1 MINDMF
7 NYFPINMNEM
17 MGELYPDP
25 RPANAEANMDDI
37 DDAADDNDDAAA
49 EDDDAADGNA
59 QNEDDSDGDSV
70 WSGEVWIDFC
80 YSISFSL

>member
-1 MINDMF
+1 MINEMF

-25 RPANAEANMDDI
+25 RPVNANMDDI
-37 DDAADDNDDAAA
+37 DDAADDNNDSAA

-70 WSGEVWIDFC
+70 WSDEV
-80 YSISFSL
+80 